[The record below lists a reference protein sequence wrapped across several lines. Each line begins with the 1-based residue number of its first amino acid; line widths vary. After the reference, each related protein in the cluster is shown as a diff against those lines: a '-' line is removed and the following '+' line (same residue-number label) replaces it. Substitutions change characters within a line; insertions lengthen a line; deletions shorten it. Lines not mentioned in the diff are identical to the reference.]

1 MEIHNPNST
10 YITYIQNITPLTP
23 LTQLYLES
31 QEYFDSFRPLE
42 SLDFSGINNIL
53 NIIHAFSYIAIIAIL
68 EPLIYLTTLVSFAYF
83 PILES
88 LEHLKPYKPFAYLA
102 PLAILALLTLIT
114 LLINASKEEADESD
128 EEADDEEAESDEA
141 DDTQPVIQYIK
152 EEALTEDDF
161 THSTIEEC
169 KIINRE
175 GEIVSDKKKYRGIL
189 VDIWKTMEK
198 QTILSNTT
206 FKFKNGNKR
215 GVKNYNWCEGIN
227 MSFQDRDSNA
237 ALRELLY
244 MVKVNDYT
252 IDLLITLKTG
262 ETVRFN
268 ID

>member
-10 YITYIQNITPLTP
+10 YITYIQNITPL
-23 LTQLYLES
+23 YLES
-31 QEYFDSFRPLE
+31 PEYFDSFRPLE
-42 SLDFSGINNIL
+42 SMDFSGINNIL

-128 EEADDEEAESDEA
+128 DESDDEEAESDES

>member
-10 YITYIQNITPLTP
+10 YLTYIQNITPLTQ
-23 LTQLYLES
+23 LTPLYLES

-42 SLDFSGINNIL
+42 SMDFSGINNIL

-114 LLINASKEEADESD
+114 LLINASKD
-128 EEADDEEAESDEA
+128 EEVEGEAESDESEA
-141 DDTQPVIQYIK
+141 DETDDTQPVIQYIK

-169 KIINRE
+169 KIVNRE